1 MKMVYI
7 TDKSPDCLF
16 SLINNIQRKFPILKY
31 EKEHYYIRL
40 LNRGNSYSIQ
50 TDIGRIAKWN
60 IDFNETGKIII
71 SRKAS
76 VLDYCIWCTLIMIDA
91 VCIYLVCIDDIR
103 LIKLSIPTLMILIE
117 IATETMTNLFCKKR
131 IDMFVRRFL
140 LQVSCN

>member
-1 MKMVYI
+1 MIYS
-7 TDKSPDCLF
+7 TDKSPDDLL
-16 SLINNIQRKFPILKY
+16 SIISSIKRKYPVLRY

-40 LNRGNSYSIQ
+40 LNTGNSYSIQ

-91 VCIYLVCIDDIR
+91 VCIYLMCIDEIR
-103 LIKLSIPTLMILIE
+103 LIKLSIPALMILIE
-117 IATETMTNLFCKKR
+117 IAAETMTNLFCKKR

-140 LQVSCN
+140 LQES